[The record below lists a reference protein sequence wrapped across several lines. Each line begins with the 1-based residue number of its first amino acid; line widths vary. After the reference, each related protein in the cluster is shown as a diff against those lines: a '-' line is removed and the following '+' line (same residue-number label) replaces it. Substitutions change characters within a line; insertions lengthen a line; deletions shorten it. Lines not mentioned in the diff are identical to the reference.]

1 MVSDIAVADAVLKVG
16 YEDIH
21 DQLEYS
27 IEALKLID
35 RGSKHL
41 SDTNVKVEFAA
52 RMGRSQGIGAR
63 NEFEVLPTAG
73 NAKDA
78 RAEMFLKTQ
87 YGRVQG
93 THHVFAQVKEKTASF
108 VDWMQ
113 REMSDVIESLNRDIN
128 RQIYGDGTGTLA
140 VLASPASAATTVVVD
155 SVHWLEE
162 DMLVDV
168 LTAATLANPT
178 PTSGITTGTIARIDS
193 IDASTNTVS
202 LVDAAGGTLSITAA
216 TGSVLVRGDW
226 NLNARQN
233 NWKRE
238 WEGLGLIVDGGVL
251 HGIDPATFPK
261 WLPAYQEGT
270 IGTLQ
275 ELDPTKLVTAA
286 NKKGGKITDFLTTP
300 GVTYAYWSALQG
312 LRRFQGG
319 DGLTG
324 GATKPTFDSIYGSVP
339 ITIDHFC
346 PPGTLY
352 GINKGELYI
361 HELGDWK
368 WEDRT
373 GSIWAWVQE
382 RHAFIATVY
391 KMSNMGTFRRNTH
404 GKLTGITEVGVG

>member
-1 MVSDIAVADAVLKVG
+1 MVSNIAVADAVLKVG

-27 IEALKLID
+27 IPALQLVE
-35 RGSKHL
+35 RGAKHIT
-41 SDTNVKVEFAA
+41 DTNVKVEFAA
-52 RMGRSQGIGAR
+52 RMGRSAGIGAR
-63 NEFEVLPTAG
+63 NEGEILPTAG

-113 REMSDVIESLNRDIN
+113 REMTDVIESLKRDIN
-128 RQIYGDGTGTLA
+128 RQVYGDGTGTLA
-140 VLASPASAATTVVVD
+140 VLASGATAATTITVD

-168 LTAATLANPT
+168 LTVGTLSNPV
-178 PTSGITTGTIARIDS
+178 PTSGIVQGTIARIVS
-193 IDASTNTVS
+193 IDPSTNVVT
-202 LVDAAGGTLSITAA
+202 LADAAGGSLEITAA
-216 TGSVLVRGDW
+216 TGSAVVRGDY
-226 NLNARQN
+226 NESSRQN
-233 NWKRE
+233 NWNRE
-238 WEGLGLIVDGGVL
+238 WEGLGLIVDNGTL
-251 HGIDPATFPK
+251 HGINPSTFPK

-286 NKKGGKITDFLTTP
+286 NRKGGKITDFLTTP
-300 GVTYAYWSALQG
+300 GVTYAYWAALQG
-312 LRRFQGG
+312 LRRFQGNG
-319 DGLTG
+319 TLEG

-373 GSIWAWVQE
+373 GSIWVQVPE
-382 RHAFIATVY
+382 RHAFRATVY

-404 GKLTGITEVGVG
+404 GKLTGITEVGV